1 MRAETSTAAGT
12 AARPAAG
19 AGLGASAGLGAV
31 LRAARRVSGACVD
44 GVRAWYVVTLAV
56 TGLVSLLAGP
66 VLLAAALFGP
76 DESHL
81 FGPGGPLILLV
92 PCGPVALWALCW
104 ATGGGGRA
112 AGAALF
118 APGAL
123 AVTATHLYGGAA
135 PGSRSVSLW
144 LAPSL
149 LVLGLFCARW
159 IATESRRVVG
169 KWSGRPVPVPYR
181 GRAGA
186 AGPWQRLRAGG
197 WLTDPATW
205 RDLAWALLS
214 GCAVLLT
221 AAIVV
226 LTPIALEIFGRNGT
240 FFPLFIIYSMGLW
253 VAPVAALWAAPP
265 VLRIHERAARAL
277 LGPSRRADL
286 AHQVSHL
293 VRTRADTIDAGA
305 AELRRIERDLHDGAQ
320 ARLVALGMLLTV
332 AEQLKDDPDALGPLL
347 AEARTSSVKALGEL
361 RDLVRGIHPP
371 VLADRGLADAV
382 QATALDLPL
391 PVTFT
396 GSLPGRAPAPVE
408 SAAYFAVTELLANVV
423 KHAGASH
430 VWIEIGHSNGL
441 LRISVTDDG
450 RGGADP
456 SRGTGLSG
464 TERRLSAFDGV
475 LAISSPSGG
484 PTIVNLEI
492 PCALSSPKTSSS
504 SGTA

>member
-1 MRAETSTAAGT
+1 MNAGVLNGAALRVGRACA
-12 AARPAAG
+12 
-19 AGLGASAGLGAV
+19 
-31 LRAARRVSGACVD
+31 D
-44 GVRAWYVVTLAV
+44 GVRAWYAVTLAV
-56 TGLVSLLAGP
+56 TGLLALLAGP
-66 VLLAAALFGP
+66 VLLATALFGP
-76 DESHL
+76 DEPRDFH
-81 FGPGGPLILLV
+81 PGGPLILAV
-92 PCGPVALWALCW
+92 PMAPVALWALCW

-112 AGAALF
+112 LGAALF
-118 APGAL
+118 APGAIAL
-123 AVTATHLYGGAA
+123 MAAHLYGGAA
-135 PGSRSVSLW
+135 PGGRAGSLW
-144 LAPSL
+144 MAPSL
-149 LVLGLFCARW
+149 VVLGLFGARW
-159 IATESRRVVG
+159 IATESRRTVG
-169 KWSGRPVPVPYR
+169 KWSGRPIPVPYR
-181 GRAGA
+181 GPAG

-205 RDLAWALLS
+205 RDFAW
-214 GCAVLLT
+214 VLLT
-221 AAIVV
+221 GTTVLLVAVIV
-226 LTPIALEIFGRNGT
+226 LLAPIALEVFGRNER
-240 FFPLFIIYSMGLW
+240 FFALGVVYSMGLTIS
-253 VAPVAALWAAPP
+253 PLAALWAAPP
-265 VLRIHERAARAL
+265 VLRIHEKAARAL
-277 LGPSRRADL
+277 LGPSRRVEL
-286 AHQVSHL
+286 ARQVSHL
-293 VRTRADTIDAGA
+293 ARTRADTIDAGA

-332 AEQLKDDPDALGPLL
+332 AEQLKHDPDALGPLL
-347 AEARTSSVKALGEL
+347 AEARLSSVKALGEL

-391 PVTFT
+391 PVSFT
-396 GSLPGRAPAPVE
+396 GSLSGRAPAPVE

-430 VWIEIGHSNGL
+430 VWIEIGHSDGL

-450 RGGADP
+450 RGGAEP

-464 TERRLSAFDGV
+464 TERRLAAFDGV

>member
-1 MRAETSTAAGT
+1 MGAEMTGK
-12 AARPAAG
+12 
-19 AGLGASAGLGAV
+19 
-31 LRAARRVSGACVD
+31 AARRVGRACVD
-44 GVRAWYVVTLAV
+44 SVRAWYVATLAV

-66 VLLAAALFGP
+66 ILLASALFGP
-76 DESHL
+76 DESRP
-81 FGPGGPLILLV
+81 FGSPGGPLILLV
-92 PCGPVALWALCW
+92 PMAPVAAWALCW

-112 AGAALF
+112 VGAALF

-123 AVTATHLYGGAA
+123 AVTAAHLYGGAA

-149 LVLGLFCARW
+149 LVLGLFGARW
-159 IATESRRVVG
+159 IATESRRVVDR
-169 KWSGRPVPVPYR
+169 WSGRPIPVPYHR
-181 GRAGA
+181 PGG
-186 AGPWQRLRAGG
+186 GSGSWQRLRSGG

-205 RDLAWALLS
+205 RDIVWALLT
-214 GCAVLLT
+214 GLAVLFT
-221 AAIVV
+221 AAVVV
-226 LTPIALEIFGRNGT
+226 LTPIALEIFGRNGLL
-240 FFPLFIIYSMGLW
+240 FPLVLVYGMGVW
-253 VAPVAALWAAPP
+253 VAPFALLWAAPP
-265 VLRIHERAARAL
+265 VLRIHEKAARSL
-277 LGPSRRADL
+277 LGPSRRAEL
-286 AHQVSHL
+286 ARRVSHL
-293 VRTRADTIDAGA
+293 ARTRADTIDAGA

-332 AEQLKDDPDALGPLL
+332 AEQVKHDPDALGPLL

-371 VLADRGLADAV
+371 VLADRGLADAIE
-382 QATALDLPL
+382 ATALDLPL

-396 GSLPGRAPAPVE
+396 GGLPGRAPAPVE
-408 SAAYFAVTELLANVV
+408 SAAYFAVSELLANVV
-423 KHAGASH
+423 KHAEASH
-430 VWIEIGHSNGL
+430 VWIEIGHSDGL

-450 RGGADP
+450 RGGAEP

-464 TERRLSAFDGV
+464 TERRLAAFDGV

-504 SGTA
+504 SGTG

>member
-1 MRAETSTAAGT
+1 MRPDASTGT
-12 AARPAAG
+12 GTVGAG
-19 AGLGASAGLGAV
+19 AGAGATGATG
-31 LRAARRVSGACVD
+31 RAARQMGQALVD
-44 GVRAWYVVTLAV
+44 GVRAWYAVTLAV

-76 DESHL
+76 DESRP
-81 FGPGGPLILLV
+81 FGPGGPLILTV
-92 PCGPVALWALCW
+92 PLGPVALWALCW

-112 AGAALF
+112 VGAALF
-118 APGAL
+118 APGAI
-123 AVTATHLYGGAA
+123 AVMATHLYGGAA
-135 PGSRSVSLW
+135 PGGRSVSLW

-149 LVLGLFCARW
+149 LVLALFGARW
-159 IATESRRVVG
+159 TATESRRVVG

-181 GRAGA
+181 RPPGA
-186 AGPWQRLRAGG
+186 TGPWQRLRAGG

-205 RDLAWALLS
+205 RDLAWVLLT
-214 GCAVLLT
+214 GCTVLLT
-221 AAIVV
+221 AAVIV
-226 LTPIALEIFGRNGT
+226 LTPVALQVFGRNGP
-240 FFPLFIIYSMGLW
+240 FVALGVIYGMGLT

-265 VLRIHERAARAL
+265 VLRIHEWTVRAL
-277 LGPSRRADL
+277 LGPSRRTEL

-293 VRTRADTIDAGA
+293 ARTRADTIDAGA

-396 GSLPGRAPAPVE
+396 GALPGRAPAPVE

-430 VWIEIGHSNGL
+430 VWIEIGHSGGL

-464 TERRLSAFDGV
+464 TERRLAAFDGV

>member
-1 MRAETSTAAGT
+1 MGAETSTAV
-12 AARPAAG
+12 RAG
-19 AGLGASAGLGAV
+19 AGTGAAGRV
-31 LRAARRVSGACVD
+31 ARRVGRACVD
-44 GVRAWYVVTLAV
+44 GVRAWYAVTLAV
-56 TGLVSLLAGP
+56 TGLIALLAGP
-66 VLLAAALFGP
+66 VLVASALFGP
-76 DESHL
+76 DEAGP
-81 FGPGGPLILLV
+81 FGPGGPFFLLV
-92 PCGPVALWALCW
+92 PLAPVAVWALCW

-112 AGAALF
+112 VGAVLF

-123 AVTATHLYGGAA
+123 AVIATHLYGGAA
-135 PGSRSVSLW
+135 PGGRSVSLW

-149 LVLGLFCARW
+149 VVLGLFGARW
-159 IATESRRVVG
+159 IATESRRTVG
-169 KWSGRPVPVPYR
+169 TWSGRPVPVPYR
-181 GRAGA
+181 RPSGTAGA
-186 AGPWQRLRAGG
+186 WRRLRTGG

-214 GCAVLLT
+214 GSAVLLT
-221 AAIVV
+221 AALV
-226 LTPIALEIFGRNGT
+226 LVTPIALEVFGRNGP
-240 FFPLFIIYSMGLW
+240 FFPLGL
-253 VAPVAALWAAPP
+253 VYGAGLCAAPAAALWAAPP
-265 VLRIHERAARAL
+265 VLRIHERAVRAL
-277 LGPSRRADL
+277 LGPSRQARL
-286 AHQVSHL
+286 AHRVSHL
-293 VRTRADTIDAGA
+293 ARTRADTIDAGA

-332 AEQLKDDPDALGPLL
+332 AEQLKDDPDALAPLL

-382 QATALDLPL
+382 RATALDLPL

-396 GSLPGRAPAPVE
+396 GVLPGRAPAPVE

-430 VWIEIGHSNGL
+430 VWIEIGHSGGL

-450 RGGADP
+450 RGGAAP

-464 TERRLSAFDGV
+464 TERRLAAFDGV

-504 SGTA
+504 SGTG

>member
-1 MRAETSTAAGT
+1 MTTGVTAGVTAGVPAEEHPGPVAW
-12 AARPAAG
+12 
-19 AGLGASAGLGAV
+19 
-31 LRAARRVSGACVD
+31 AARRAVRAFVD
-44 GVRAWYVVTLAV
+44 GVRAWYVVTMAV
-56 TGLVSLLAGP
+56 TGLIALLAGP
-66 VLLAAALFGP
+66 ILVAAALFGP
-76 DESHL
+76 EEAGP
-81 FGPGGPLILLV
+81 FGPGGPFFLLV
-92 PCGPVALWALCW
+92 PLAPVAVWALCW

-112 AGAALF
+112 VGAALF

-123 AVTATHLYGGAA
+123 AVIATHLYGGAA
-135 PGSRSVSLW
+135 PGGRSVSLW

-149 LVLGLFCARW
+149 VMLGLFGARW
-159 IATESRRVVG
+159 IATESRRTVG

-181 GRAGA
+181 RAPGA
-186 AGPWQRLRAGG
+186 DSPWQRLRAGG
-197 WLTDPATW
+197 WLADPATW
-205 RDLAWALLS
+205 RDFAWALLT
-214 GCAVLLT
+214 GFAVLFT
-221 AAIVV
+221 AAIVL
-226 LTPIALEIFGRNGT
+226 LTPIVLEIFGRNGP
-240 FFPLFIIYSMGLW
+240 FFPLGLVYGMGLCA
-253 VAPVAALWAAPP
+253 APAAALWAAPP

-277 LGPSRRADL
+277 LGPSRRAEL

-293 VRTRADTIDAGA
+293 ARTRADTIDAGA

-347 AEARTSSVKALGEL
+347 AEARESSVKALSEL

-382 QATALDLPL
+382 QATALDMPL
-391 PVTFT
+391 PVTFS
-396 GSLPGRAPAPVE
+396 GELPGRAPAPVE
-408 SAAYFAVTELLANVV
+408 SSAYFAVTELLANVV

-430 VWIEIGHSNGL
+430 VWIEIGHSDGL

-456 SRGTGLSG
+456 SLGTGLSG
-464 TERRLSAFDGV
+464 TERRLAAFDGV
-475 LAISSPSGG
+475 LAISSPPDG

>member
-1 MRAETSTAAGT
+1 MD
-12 AARPAAG
+12 AG
-19 AGLGASAGLGAV
+19 ALSGLT
-31 LRAARRVSGACVD
+31 LRVGRACVD
-44 GVRAWYVVTLAV
+44 GVRAWYAVMLVVTGFLA
-56 TGLVSLLAGP
+56 LLAAP
-66 VLLAAALFGP
+66 VLLAAALLGP
-76 DESHL
+76 DDPRPDFH
-81 FGPGGPLILLV
+81 PGGPLILAV
-92 PCGPVALWALCW
+92 PMAPVVLWALCW

-112 AGAALF
+112 IGAALF
-118 APGAL
+118 APGAIAL
-123 AVTATHLYGGAA
+123 MATHIYDGAA
-135 PGSRSVSLW
+135 PGGRSVSVG

-149 LVLGLFCARW
+149 LLLGLFGTRW
-159 IATESRRVVG
+159 IAVETRRIVG
-169 KWSGRPVPVPYR
+169 KWSGRPIPVPYR
-181 GRAGA
+181 RPPG

-205 RDLAWALLS
+205 RDFAWTLLAGGAVLVTAV
-214 GCAVLLT
+214 AVLLAPVT
-221 AAIVV
+221 IEV
-226 LTPIALEIFGRNGT
+226 FGRNGP
-240 FFPLFIIYSMGLW
+240 FVALGVIYGISLCL
-253 VAPVAALWAAPP
+253 APAAALWAAPP
-265 VLRIHERAARAL
+265 ALRIHERSARAL
-277 LGPSRRADL
+277 LGPSRRAEL
-286 AHQVSHL
+286 ARQVHHL
-293 VRTRADTIDAGA
+293 ARTRADTIDAGA

-332 AEQLKDDPDALGPLL
+332 AEQLKDDPNAVGPLL
-347 AEARTSSVKALGEL
+347 AEARLSSVKALGEL

-391 PVTFT
+391 PVSFT
-396 GSLPGRAPAPVE
+396 GSLPGRVSAPVE

-423 KHAGASH
+423 KHAEASH
-430 VWIEIGHSNGL
+430 VWIEIGHSDGL

-464 TERRLSAFDGV
+464 TERRLAAFDGV

>member
-1 MRAETSTAAGT
+1 MTTDVRTGVVG
-12 AARPAAG
+12 R
-19 AGLGASAGLGAV
+19 V
-31 LRAARRVSGACVD
+31 ARRVGRACVD

-56 TGLVSLLAGP
+56 TGLIALLAGP
-66 VLLAAALFGP
+66 ILLAAALFGP
-76 DESHL
+76 DESRP
-81 FGPGGPLILLV
+81 FGPGGPFILAV
-92 PCGPVALWALCW
+92 PMAPVALWTLCW
-104 ATGGGGRA
+104 ATGGSGRA
-112 AGAALF
+112 VGAALF
-118 APGAL
+118 APGTL
-123 AVTATHLYGGAA
+123 AVMATHVYGGAA
-135 PGSRSVSLW
+135 PGGRSVSLW

-149 LVLGLFCARW
+149 LVLSLFGARW

-181 GRAGA
+181 RAPGA
-186 AGPWQRLRAGG
+186 VGPWRRLRAGG

-205 RDLAWALLS
+205 RDFAWALLT

-226 LTPIALEIFGRNGT
+226 LTPIALEVFGRGGL
-240 FFPLFIIYSMGLW
+240 FFPLALVYGMGLCA
-253 VAPVAALWAAPP
+253 APAAALWAAPP
-265 VLRIHERAARAL
+265 VLRIHEKAARAL
-277 LGPSRRADL
+277 LGPSRRTEL

-293 VRTRADTIDAGA
+293 ARTRADTIDAGA

-347 AEARTSSVKALGEL
+347 AEARESSVKALSEL

-396 GSLPGRAPAPVE
+396 GELPGRVPAPVE
-408 SAAYFAVTELLANVV
+408 SATYFAVTELLANVV

-430 VWIEIGHSNGL
+430 VWIEIGHSDGL

-464 TERRLSAFDGV
+464 TERRLAAFDGV

-484 PTIVNLEI
+484 PTIANLEI

>member
-1 MRAETSTAAGT
+1 MTAGT
-12 AARPAAG
+12 RTGVAGGAAQ
-19 AGLGASAGLGAV
+19 
-31 LRAARRVSGACVD
+31 RVGRACVD
-44 GVRAWYVVTLAV
+44 GVHACYLVTMAV
-56 TGLVSLLAGP
+56 TGLIALLAGP
-66 VLLAAALFGP
+66 VLLVAALFGP
-76 DESHL
+76 DDPRP
-81 FGPGGPLILLV
+81 FGPGGPLLLAV
-92 PCGPVALWALCW
+92 PMTPVALWALCW

-112 AGAALF
+112 VGAVLF
-118 APGAL
+118 APGTL
-123 AVTATHLYGGAA
+123 AVMATSLYGGAA
-135 PGSRSVSLW
+135 PGGRSVSLW

-149 LVLGLFCARW
+149 LVLALFGVRW
-159 IATESRRVVG
+159 IATENRRTVG
-169 KWSGRPVPVPYR
+169 KWSGRPVPVPYH
-181 GRAGA
+181 RASDA
-186 AGPWQRLRAGG
+186 LGPWQRLRAGG

-205 RDLAWALLS
+205 RDLAWALLT
-214 GCAVLLT
+214 GFA
-221 AAIVV
+221 VV
-226 LTPIALEIFGRNGT
+226 LTATLVLVTPLTLEVFGRNGP
-240 FFPLFIIYSMGLW
+240 FFPLAMVYAMGLCA
-253 VAPVAALWAAPP
+253 APAAALWAAPP

-277 LGPSRRADL
+277 LGPSRRAEL
-286 AHQVSHL
+286 ARRVSHL
-293 VRTRADTIDAGA
+293 ARTRTDTIDAGA

-332 AEQLKDDPDALGPLL
+332 AEQLKHDPDALGPLL
-347 AEARTSSVKALGEL
+347 VEARMSSVKALSEL

-396 GSLPGRAPAPVE
+396 GALPGRAPAPVE
-408 SAAYFAVTELLANVV
+408 SAVYFAVTELLANVV
-423 KHAGASH
+423 KHADASH
-430 VWIEIGHSNGL
+430 VWIEIGHSDGL

-450 RGGADP
+450 HGGADP

-464 TERRLSAFDGV
+464 TERRLAAFDGV

>member
-1 MRAETSTAAGT
+1 MGVQAVTDVTA
-12 AARPAAG
+12 
-19 AGLGASAGLGAV
+19 
-31 LRAARRVSGACVD
+31 RVGRACVD

-56 TGLVSLLAGP
+56 TGLVSLLSGP
-66 VLLAAALFGP
+66 LLLASALFGP
-76 DESHL
+76 EESGR
-81 FGPGGPLILLV
+81 FGPGGPFILLV
-92 PCGPVALWALCW
+92 PFGVVALWALCW

-112 AGAALF
+112 VGAALF

-123 AVTATHLYGGAA
+123 AVMATHLYGGAA
-135 PGSRSVSLW
+135 PGGRSVSLW
-144 LAPSL
+144 LSPAL
-149 LVLGLFCARW
+149 LMLALFGARW
-159 IATESRRVVG
+159 IAGESRRVVG
-169 KWSGRPVPVPYR
+169 KWSGRPVPVPYHR
-181 GRAGA
+181 PPGVT
-186 AGPWQRLRAGG
+186 GPWQRLRAGG
-197 WLTDPATW
+197 WLADPATW
-205 RDLAWALLS
+205 RDLLWALLT
-214 GCAVLLT
+214 GFAVLLT
-221 AAIVV
+221 AAVVV
-226 LTPIALEIFGRNGT
+226 LTPVALEVFGRNGP
-240 FFPLFIIYSMGLW
+240 FFPLGVIYGMGLYA
-253 VAPVAALWAAPP
+253 APAAALWAAPS
-265 VLRIHERAARAL
+265 VLRIHEQAARAL
-277 LGPSRRADL
+277 LGPSRRAQL
-286 AHQVSHL
+286 ASQVSHL
-293 VRTRADTIDAGA
+293 ARTRADTIDAGA

-332 AEQLKDDPDALGPLL
+332 AEQLKDDPDALAPLL

-396 GSLPGRAPAPVE
+396 GTLTGRAPEPVE

-423 KHAGASH
+423 KHAGASR
-430 VWIEIGHSNGL
+430 VWIEIGHSDGL

-464 TERRLSAFDGV
+464 TERRLAAFDGV

>member
-1 MRAETSTAAGT
+1 MRTGVIDKVAQ
-12 AARPAAG
+12 
-19 AGLGASAGLGAV
+19 
-31 LRAARRVSGACVD
+31 RVGRACVD

-66 VLLAAALFGP
+66 ILLAAALFGP
-76 DESHL
+76 DESRP
-81 FGPGGPLILLV
+81 FSPGGPLILLV
-92 PCGPVALWALCW
+92 PMAPVALWALCW

-112 AGAALF
+112 VGAALF

-123 AVTATHLYGGAA
+123 AVMATHLYGGAA
-135 PGSRSVSLW
+135 PGDRSVSLW
-144 LAPSL
+144 MAPSL
-149 LVLGLFCARW
+149 LVLGLFGARW
-159 IATESRRVVG
+159 AATESRRVVER
-169 KWSGRPVPVPYR
+169 WSGQPVPVPYR
-181 GRAGA
+181 YPAGE
-186 AGPWQRLRAGG
+186 AGPWQRLWSGG

-205 RDLAWALLS
+205 RDLVWALLT
-214 GCAVLLT
+214 GFAVLFT

-226 LTPIALEIFGRNGT
+226 LTPIALEVFGRNGP
-240 FFPLFIIYSMGLW
+240 FFPLIIVYGMGVW
-253 VAPVAALWAAPP
+253 MAPFAILWAAPP
-265 VLRIHERAARAL
+265 VLRMHEKAARAL
-277 LGPSRRADL
+277 LGPSRRAEL
-286 AHQVSHL
+286 ARQVSHL
-293 VRTRADTIDAGA
+293 ARTRADTIDAGA

-332 AEQLKDDPDALGPLL
+332 AEQVKHDPDALGPLL
-347 AEARTSSVKALGEL
+347 AEARTSSVKALSEL

-396 GSLPGRAPAPVE
+396 GGLPGRVPAPVE
-408 SAAYFAVTELLANVV
+408 SAAYFAVSELLANVV

-430 VWIEIGHSNGL
+430 VWIEIGHSDGL
-441 LRISVTDDG
+441 LGISVTDDG

-464 TERRLSAFDGV
+464 TERRLAAFDGV

-504 SGTA
+504 SGTG

>member
-1 MRAETSTAAGT
+1 MRTEVTS
-12 AARPAAG
+12 R
-19 AGLGASAGLGAV
+19 V
-31 LRAARRVSGACVD
+31 VRRVGRACVE

-56 TGLVSLLAGP
+56 TGLISLLAGP
-66 VLLAAALFGP
+66 LLLAAAVFGP
-76 DESHL
+76 DESRSSL
-81 FGPGGPLILLV
+81 PGGPLILTV
-92 PCGPVALWALCW
+92 PMGPVALWALCW

-112 AGAALF
+112 VGAALF

-123 AVTATHLYGGAA
+123 AVTAAHLYGGAA
-135 PGSRSVSLW
+135 PGDRSISLW

-149 LVLGLFCARW
+149 LVLGLFGARW
-159 IATESRRVVG
+159 IATESRRVVER
-169 KWSGRPVPVPYR
+169 WSGRPIPAPYR
-181 GRAGA
+181 RPADTTS
-186 AGPWQRLRAGG
+186 PWQRLQSGG
-197 WLTDPATW
+197 WLADPATW
-205 RDLAWALLS
+205 RDFAWALLT
-214 GCAVLLT
+214 GLAVLFT
-221 AAIVV
+221 AAIVL
-226 LTPIALEIFGRNGT
+226 LTPIAMEVFGRNGLL
-240 FFPLFIIYSMGLW
+240 FPLFIVYGMGVW
-253 VAPVAALWAAPP
+253 VAPFAILWAAPP
-265 VLRIHERAARAL
+265 VLRVHEKAARSL
-277 LGPSRRADL
+277 LGPSRRAEL
-286 AHQVSHL
+286 ARQVSHL
-293 VRTRADTIDAGA
+293 AQTRADTIDAGA

-332 AEQLKDDPDALGPLL
+332 AEQIKHDPDALGPLL
-347 AEARTSSVKALGEL
+347 AEARTSSVKALSEL

-396 GSLPGRAPAPVE
+396 GGLPGRAPAPVE
-408 SAAYFAVTELLANVV
+408 SAAYFAVSELLANVV

-430 VWIEIGHSNGL
+430 VWIEIGHSGGL

-464 TERRLSAFDGV
+464 TERRLAAFDGV

-504 SGTA
+504 SGTG